1 MFLKNLNISGSEG
14 EIRDIEFKKGVNL
27 IVDSSENPQESGNN
41 VGKTTILR
49 LIDFCLAGNGKN
61 IYTDSEFKGEA
72 SIKKYLVE
80 NEVLITLILTDSLD
94 IQDARTLKIER
105 NFLQR
110 SQNIRKINGNDLTKK
125 DFEAELS
132 KQLFQHGEG
141 KPTIRQL
148 ISKNI
153 RDEKNRLNNILK
165 VLHPTT
171 KDVEYEALYQFWF
184 GVQTVDGEAYRK
196 ATEEKTKQENYRV
209 RLAKEF
215 TITDFSVLPEI
226 EAHIKELE
234 ARKDALDLTEDYQ
247 EKLNEFDQLKVQ
259 LTQKAIQQST
269 LRLRIDLIE
278 ESKKSLESD
287 RSKISADEIRDL
299 YDEAKLLVPNLQ
311 KSFEESLTF
320 HNQMIE
326 NKLHFI
332 TRDLPKFREEE
343 QRLIKTIH
351 KLEAEA
357 SQYQRL
363 LKTDTTLSALE
374 EINTDLRALTGR
386 HAQLAEQKRIWDD
399 CLAEL
404 TRIKEK
410 LNRHATKAA
419 TLNEQ
424 VDENLESFNPHF
436 RRISKELYKDEYAI
450 KRREFND
457 RGEPSTYLK
466 FAITGISANP
476 GTGEKKGQI
485 TAFDLAYIEF
495 AEDLDIP
502 HLNFILHDQIENVD
516 GRQIVTILEKLVPSI
531 NCQYIAPIL
540 KDKVPEGID
549 LERYKLVELSQSD
562 KLFKFQG

>member
-1 MFLKNLNISGSEG
+1 MFLKNLNISGIEG

-27 IVDSSENPQESGNN
+27 IVDGSENPQESGNN

-49 LIDFCLAGNGKN
+49 LIDFCLAGDGKN

-72 SIKKYLVE
+72 SIKRFLLE
-80 NEVLITLILTDSLD
+80 NEVLITLILADSLD
-94 IQDARTLKIER
+94 IQNARTLKIER
-105 NFLQR
+105 NFLPR
-110 SQNIRKINGNDLTKK
+110 SEKILRINGKDFTKK
-125 DFEAELS
+125 EFERELS
-132 KQLFQHGEG
+132 RQLFKYVEG

-153 RDEKNRLNNILK
+153 RDEKNRLNNILN

-184 GVQTVDGEAYRK
+184 GVQTEDGEAYRK
-196 ATEEKTKQENYRV
+196 ATDEKTKQENYRL

-226 EAHIKELE
+226 ETRIKELE
-234 ARKDALDLTEDYQ
+234 ARKEALDLSEDYQ
-247 EKLNEFDQLKVQ
+247 EKLNEFDKIKIQ

-269 LRLRIDLIE
+269 VRLRIDLIE
-278 ESKKSLESD
+278 ESKKSLEND

-299 YDEAKLLVPNLQ
+299 YDEAKLLIPNLQ

-332 TRDLPKFREEE
+332 TRDLPEFRKEE
-343 QRLIKTIH
+343 QQLTKTIN

-357 SQYQRL
+357 SEYQTL
-363 LKTDTTLSALE
+363 LKTDSTLSALE
-374 EINTDLRALTGR
+374 DINTELRALTGR
-386 HAQLAEQKRIWDD
+386 HAALAEQKRIWDE
-399 CLAEL
+399 CLKEL
-404 TRIKEK
+404 TQIKEK
-410 LNRHATKAA
+410 LNRHASKAE

-424 VDENLESFNPHF
+424 VDENLEVFNPHF
-436 RRISKELYKDEYAI
+436 RRISKKLYKDECAI
-450 KRREFND
+450 KRKEFDD
-457 RGEPSTYLK
+457 RGEPSTFLK
-466 FAITGISANP
+466 FAISGISANP

-495 AEDLDIP
+495 AEELDIP

-540 KDKVPEGID
+540 KDKVPEEID
-549 LERYKLVELSQSD
+549 LDRYKIIELSQSD
-562 KLFKFQG
+562 KLFQLES